1 MCVEMEMEDLSQS
14 NAFLEMVDFV
24 ENQDFGEGN

>member
-1 MCVEMEMEDLSQS
+1 MEMEDSLNLSQS

>member
-1 MCVEMEMEDLSQS
+1 MYVEMEMEDLSQS